1 MAVDVTRMSDV
12 NAYLVAKYDLRS
24 RRTKFALLTWQWFM
38 VSIWSA
44 RVLALVTCSA
54 VCLAPTTI
62 QAQGSTAPA
71 DAAFGDASYVVQI
84 HSTTENFVPP
94 PLDTARTHVM
104 TTESGQRFT
113 CFLPPAPAPIS
124 ADEEDKTTSKPGKQ
138 KDESALVSFGR
149 AASKKIRPKCLQ
161 YVDTEQHWVY
171 ELCPGVLVRRV
182 SLLELAGD
190 LSESRTV
197 DVNGELVETTQ
208 EPNGDAEDEPA
219 SETIHDVMELG
230 AFATERSQP
239 AVKFT
244 EVEDAETG
252 ERVQHHKKPL
262 FTQVFPTG
270 SDEILVQFM
279 CSAKAYDDAVAAVQ
293 WKPQEQG
300 KIKIPSAFLVVSRL
314 YCDARFSDSEDHKL
328 FTVASLLSPLRDL
341 HTCIKRNEGWWT
353 YEFCF
358 GKGVRQ
364 YHRDSDGRVTVDFSL
379 GHYDEDKN
387 RALEASGGALVS
399 EQIDAT
405 HDVSRPAYLEHY
417 SHGTYCKEF
426 DMQTPRTSRVFFYC
440 SQGGANHHILAV
452 KETQTCAYT
461 IKISTPVLCDH
472 PHFISDEQKSAA
484 KTEIVH
490 CVPLNEEVDA
500 GELTTEEQ
508 EAAD

>member
-1 MAVDVTRMSDV
+1 M
-12 NAYLVAKYDLRS
+12 VA
-24 RRTKFALLTWQWFM
+24 M
-38 VSIWSA
+38 WST
-44 RVLALVTCSA
+44 RVLALAACSA
-54 VCLAPTTI
+54 ACLAPTTI
-62 QAQGSTAPA
+62 RAQTAAAAA

-84 HSTTENFVPP
+84 HSTAENFVPP
-94 PLDTARTHVM
+94 PSDTARTHVM

-113 CFLPPAPAPIS
+113 CFLPPAPTPIA
-124 ADEEDKTTSKPGKQ
+124 ADQEDKEPSKQPGKQ
-138 KDESALVSFGR
+138 KDEVALVSFGR

-161 YVDTEQHWVY
+161 YVDTEEHWVY
-171 ELCPGVLVRRV
+171 ELCPGILVRKV
-182 SLLELAGD
+182 SLLEASGAYT
-190 LSESRTV
+190 ETRAV
-197 DVNGELVETTQ
+197 DVDGEIMEKMEEE
-208 EPNGDAEDEPA
+208 EPP
-219 SETIHDVMELG
+219 SEELRRHDVVELG
-230 AFATERSQP
+230 AFSTERSQP

-244 EVEDAETG
+244 EFEDAETR

-262 FTQVFPTG
+262 FTQVFPTPD
-270 SDEILVQFM
+270 DEILVQFM
-279 CSAKAYDDAVAAVQ
+279 CSAKAFDDTVAAVQ
-293 WKPQEQG
+293 WKPQTAQEQG
-300 KIKIPSAFLVVSRL
+300 QAKTPSAFLVVSRL

-341 HTCIKRNEGWWT
+341 RTCIKRNEGWWT

-358 GKGVRQ
+358 GQGVRQ

-387 RALEASGGALVS
+387 RALETSGAALVS

-490 CVPLNEEVDA
+490 CVPLDEEAEA
-500 GELTTEEQ
+500 GDPAQ
-508 EAAD
+508 A

>member
-1 MAVDVTRMSDV
+1 
-12 NAYLVAKYDLRS
+12 
-24 RRTKFALLTWQWFM
+24 
-38 VSIWSA
+38 
-44 RVLALVTCSA
+44 
-54 VCLAPTTI
+54 
-62 QAQGSTAPA
+62 
-71 DAAFGDASYVVQI
+71 
-84 HSTTENFVPP
+84 
-94 PLDTARTHVM
+94 M

-113 CFLPPAPAPIS
+113 CFLPPTPAPIPAGQENTES
-124 ADEEDKTTSKPGKQ
+124 SKQPGKQ
-138 KDESALVSFGR
+138 KDEAALVSFGR

-161 YVDTEQHWVY
+161 YVDTQEHWVY
-171 ELCPGVLVRRV
+171 ELCPGILVRKV
-182 SLLELAGD
+182 SLLEPAGA
-190 LSESRTV
+190 LTETRAVAV
-197 DVNGELVETTQ
+197 DGEIVETT
-208 EPNGDAEDEPA
+208 ENAKGDADEDEAPP
-219 SETIHDVMELG
+219 SEELRRHNIVELG
-230 AFATERSQP
+230 AFSTERSQP

-244 EVEDAETG
+244 AFEDAETG

-270 SDEILVQFM
+270 ADSEILVQFM
-279 CSAKAYDDAVAAVQ
+279 CSAKAYDDTVAAVQ
-293 WKPQEQG
+293 WKTQTAQEQG
-300 KIKIPSAFLVVSRL
+300 QAKTPSAFLVVSRL

-341 HTCIKRNEGWWT
+341 RTCIKRNEGWWT

-358 GKGVRQ
+358 GQGVRQ

-387 RALEASGGALVS
+387 RALEASGAALVS

-472 PHFISDEQKSAA
+472 PHFISEEQKSAA

-490 CVPLNEEVDA
+490 CIPLKGEEADP
-500 GELTTEEQ
+500 EN
-508 EAAD
+508 EAAGV